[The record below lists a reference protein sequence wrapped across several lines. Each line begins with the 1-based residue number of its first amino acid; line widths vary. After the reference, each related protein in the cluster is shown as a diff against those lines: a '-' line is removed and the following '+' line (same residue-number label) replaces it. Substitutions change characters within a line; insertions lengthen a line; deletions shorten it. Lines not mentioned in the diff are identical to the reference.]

1 MAKLY
6 RSNPD
11 YYNSTPDMLIS
22 LAQDA
27 GATGFQGAL
36 SGNPD

>member
-11 YYNSTPDMLIS
+11 YYNSTPDMLMS

-27 GATGFQGAL
+27 GATKLQGAL
-36 SGNPD
+36 SGRPI